1 MSGVEIVAHYIQIDR
16 QSSTPLFLQTKKGLE
31 QAIIDGYFQSIKL
44 PSTRHLSEQLNV
56 SLNTVLM
63 AYEELESQGIIYSK
77 SRSGRYVN
85 PEIASQ
91 QFLKKVSSPITTE
104 QGWMHRAK
112 KTSTPGNPV
121 QLKRSTV
128 DSELPF
134 PFITASVPEDSFP
147 SAHWIKASREAFQAD
162 SRKFS
167 LYDNFGADDPVL
179 IDIILKDVLASR
191 GINATAENIILTV
204 GTQHALFLI
213 SELLIKKGTP
223 VAVEEPGYPDARH
236 AFLRAGAVISP
247 VPLDESGI
255 ILESIPDNTQII
267 YTTPSHQLPSNISMS
282 NPRKTGLL
290 QRAKQIDSCIIED
303 DYDAEMRFI
312 GRSSPP
318 LASEGLDNVIY
329 ISGFSKHLGA
339 VCRIAYIVAH
349 KEIISSLQ
357 DIRRYQLRNLS
368 GHEQRTL
375 AHFIANGAY
384 DQQIRNLRKV
394 AKKRWNLC
402 QKLIKELLPDWTLT
416 TSTGGL
422 NLWVEVPKAINTTV
436 LASHLR
442 QQGIVIEPGPVFFSK
457 HEKGNNF
464 IKLGFI
470 LLNEEKLREGL
481 TRIAIFINSNIL
493 TDIDT

>member
-1 MSGVEIVAHYIQIDR
+1 MSGVEIIARYIQIDR
-16 QSSTPLFLQTKKGLE
+16 QSSTALFLQTKKGLE
-31 QAIIDGYFQSIKL
+31 QAIIEGHFQSIKL

-63 AYEELESQGIIYSK
+63 AYEELEAQGMIYSK

-85 PEIASQ
+85 PEIAIQ
-91 QFLKKVSSPITTE
+91 QSLKKRTLPVATH
-104 QGWMHRAK
+104 QGWMRRAK
-112 KTSTPGNPV
+112 NTVTPGSPEQV
-121 QLKRSTV
+121 KRSTG
-128 DSELPF
+128 DSEFPF
-134 PFITASVPEDSFP
+134 PFITASIPENSFP
-147 SAHWIKASREAFQAD
+147 SAAWIKASREAFQAD

-167 LYDNFGADDPVL
+167 LYDNFGADDPIL
-179 IDIILKDVLASR
+179 IDIILKEVLVSR
-191 GINATAENIILTV
+191 GINATPENIILTA

-223 VAVEEPGYPDARH
+223 VAVEDPGYPDARH
-236 AFLRAGAVISP
+236 TFLRAGATICP
-247 VPLDESGI
+247 VPLDDSGI
-255 ILESIPDNTQII
+255 ILEAIPAKAEII

-282 NPRKTGLL
+282 TPRKIGLL
-290 QRAKQIDSCIIED
+290 QRAKQIDCCIIED

-318 LASEGLDNVIY
+318 IASHGLDNVIY

-339 VCRIAYIVAH
+339 VCRIAYIIAH
-349 KEIISSLQ
+349 KEIISALQ

-375 AHFIANGAY
+375 AHFIDNGGY

-402 QKLIKELLPDWTLT
+402 QKLIKELLPDWTIT

-422 NLWVEVPKAINTTV
+422 NLWVEVPQTIDTSV
-436 LASHLR
+436 LANRLR
-442 QQGIVIEPGPVFFSK
+442 QLGIVIEPGQVFFSK
-457 HEKGNNF
+457 YDQGHNF

-470 LLNEEKLREGL
+470 LLNEQQLREGL
-481 TRIAIFINSNIL
+481 TIIAKFINSKNI
-493 TDIDT
+493 

>member
-1 MSGVEIVAHYIQIDR
+1 MFGVEIVARYIQIDR
-16 QSSTPLFLQTKKGLE
+16 QSPTPLFLQAKKGLE
-31 QAIIDGYFQSIKL
+31 QAILEGHFQSIKL
-44 PSTRHLSEQLNV
+44 PSTRNLSEQLNV

-63 AYEELESQGIIYSK
+63 AYEELEAQGIIYSK
-77 SRSGRYVN
+77 ARLGRYVN
-85 PEIASQ
+85 PEIATQES
-91 QFLKKVSSPITTE
+91 LKTVLKENTRH
-104 QGWMHRAK
+104 QGWMKRAK
-112 KTSTPGNPV
+112 STATPGNPV
-121 QLKRSTV
+121 QLQRSAV
-128 DSELPF
+128 DAELPF
-134 PFITASVPEDSFP
+134 PFITASIPEDSFP
-147 SAHWIKASREAFQAD
+147 SAAWIKASREALQAG

-179 IDIILKDVLASR
+179 IDIILKELLVSR
-191 GINATAENIILTV
+191 GIKANAENIILTV

-236 AFLRAGAVISP
+236 AFLRAGANICP
-247 VPLDESGI
+247 VPVDDSGI
-255 ILESIPDNTQII
+255 HLESIPNNTEII

-282 NPRKTGLL
+282 MPRKAGLL
-290 QRAKQIDSCIIED
+290 QKAKQIDSCIIED

-318 LASEGLDNVIY
+318 IASQGLDNVIY
-329 ISGFSKHLGA
+329 ISGFSKYLGA
-339 VCRIAYIVAH
+339 VCRIAYIIAH
-349 KEIISSLQ
+349 KDIISSLL

-375 AHFIANGAY
+375 AHFIANGGY

-394 AKKRWNLC
+394 AKKRWKLC
-402 QKLIKELLPDWTLT
+402 QKLIKELLPEWKFT

-422 NLWVEVPKAINTTV
+422 NLWVEVPADINTTV

-442 QQGIVIEPGPVFFSK
+442 KQGVVIEPGPVFFSQ
-457 HEKGNNF
+457 HEQGNNF

-470 LLNEEKLREGL
+470 LLNEEQLREGL
-481 TRIAIFINSNIL
+481 TKIAIYINSSRLNK
-493 TDIDT
+493 